1 MKANLLVE
9 NQQPNKAYAHI
20 CTLHVYHID
29 ISTICVTS
37 CSIYMFIN
45 TFSCPWVEGMV
56 VGLHEGNKAAK
67 PVTTAHDCVPTLVS
81 AEPLDVFK
89 ATCFALI

>member
-1 MKANLLVE
+1 
-9 NQQPNKAYAHI
+9 
-20 CTLHVYHID
+20 
-29 ISTICVTS
+29 
-37 CSIYMFIN
+37 MFIN